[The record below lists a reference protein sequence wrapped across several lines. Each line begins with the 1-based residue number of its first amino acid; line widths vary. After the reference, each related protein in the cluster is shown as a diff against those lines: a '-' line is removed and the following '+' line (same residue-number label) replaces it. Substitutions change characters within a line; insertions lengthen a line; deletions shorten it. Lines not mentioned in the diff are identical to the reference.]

1 MACLRMLV
9 GVLALLCLQD
19 AAAVTERS
27 GVTMTKNP
35 VRRVVNMLQGV
46 AKKVEQEGEAEDKL
60 YEKFFCYCKNGATD
74 LEASISAAETK
85 IPQVESSIKATTEK
99 VAQLA
104 SNIANA
110 KKSREDAKTA
120 IAEATAIREKEAKA
134 YAAQEAEYST
144 NIAAMGKAIAALEKG
159 AAGSSF
165 LQSDAANTIRK
176 ATLDMDMSPQDRD
189 AVSSFL
195 GRDAE
200 GEQSGYAPQG
210 GEIIGILK
218 QLKDTMV
225 ADLAEATKNEQE
237 SLASFNSLIAS
248 KEKEIETLTKSIEE
262 NITRHGEAGVELVN
276 LKEDLED
283 TVEALAEDKKFL
295 ADMDKN
301 CAAKQAQWDEA
312 KKLRAEEITAITET
326 IKILNDDDA
335 LELFKKTLPSA
346 SLLQIQMSSRDM
358 AMRAATALG
367 HHKDHRMDLI
377 SLKLKGRKVNF
388 DKVIGM
394 IDEMV
399 GILGKEQKSDDQK
412 KAFCEKEID
421 RTEDDIKILKQTKSD
436 LSTASE
442 DTKEAIDTLT
452 SEITALVAAVAALDL
467 QVSQATKQRMEENA
481 EFKSTTA
488 ANSGAIDLLKMAK
501 NRLNKF
507 YNPKLAT
514 ALVQADPG
522 AAPDT
527 PAPAKKQGE
536 AGTGVIVLLDNLMA
550 ELEKEIQVMETDE
563 KNAQEEYETFMAD
576 SQAKRA
582 EDSKATA
589 EKEGAKADEEANL
602 EKLSEETRNT
612 VAEEQGKSEELGAL
626 HKECDWLVENYD
638 VRKAARAGEVD
649 ALKKAKAVLSGADF
663 SLLQTA
669 RVHRAFRGS
678 M

>member
-1 MACLRMLV
+1 MLV

-19 AAAVTERS
+19 AAAMTEGS

-35 VRRVVNMLQGV
+35 VRRVVNMLQGI

-134 YAAQEAEYST
+134 YAAQEAEFST

-218 QLKDTMV
+218 QLKETME

-237 SLASFNSLIAS
+237 SLASFNSLVAS

-283 TVEALAEDKKFL
+283 TQEALAEDKKFL

-377 SLKLKGRKVNF
+377 SLSLKGRKVNF
-388 DKVIGM
+388 DKVIKM
-394 IDEMV
+394 IDDMV
-399 GILGKEQKSDDQK
+399 GILGNEQKSDDSK

-421 RTEDDIKILKQTKSD
+421 RTEDDIKILKQTQDD
-436 LSTASE
+436 LSKAS
-442 DTKEAIDTLT
+442 DDAKESIATLAE
-452 SEITALVAAVAALDL
+452 EIAALAAGVVALDKE
-467 QVSQATKQRMEENA
+467 VAEATAVRKEENA
-481 EFKSTTA
+481 EFKDVLASNTA
-488 ANSGAIDLLKMAK
+488 AVDLLGAAK

-507 YNPKLAT
+507 YNPKLYKAPP
-514 ALVQADPG
+514 ARSMLQ
-522 AAPDT
+522 AAPDAPPAT
-527 PAPAKKQGE
+527 PDAYSKKGE
-536 AGTGVIVLLDNLMA
+536 ESTGVIALLDNLIA
-550 ELEKEIQVMETDE
+550 DLEKENQTMETEE

-576 SQAKRA
+576 SKAKRA
-582 EDSKATA
+582 DDSTSVA
-589 EKEGAKADEEANL
+589 EKEGAKADAEANL
-602 EKLSEETRNT
+602 EKLSE
-612 VAEEQGKSEELGAL
+612 
-626 HKECDWLVENYD
+626 
-638 VRKAARAGEVD
+638 VR
-649 ALKKAKAVLSGADF
+649 SDF
-663 SLLQTA
+663 TGQFC
-669 RVHRAFRGS
+669 R
-678 M
+678 

>member
-1 MACLRMLV
+1 MLV

-19 AAAVTERS
+19 AAAMTEGS

-35 VRRVVNMLQGV
+35 VRRVVNMLQGI

-134 YAAQEAEYST
+134 YAAQEAEFST

-218 QLKDTMV
+218 QLKETME

-237 SLASFNSLIAS
+237 SLASFNSLVAS

-283 TVEALAEDKKFL
+283 TQEALAEDKKFL

-421 RTEDDIKILKQTKSD
+421 RTEDDIKILKQTQSD
-436 LSTASE
+436 LSKASE

-452 SEITALVAAVAALDL
+452 SEITALVAAVAALDA
-467 QVSQATKQRMEENA
+467 QVSEATKQRMEENA

-589 EKEGAKADEEANL
+589 EKTGAKADEEANL